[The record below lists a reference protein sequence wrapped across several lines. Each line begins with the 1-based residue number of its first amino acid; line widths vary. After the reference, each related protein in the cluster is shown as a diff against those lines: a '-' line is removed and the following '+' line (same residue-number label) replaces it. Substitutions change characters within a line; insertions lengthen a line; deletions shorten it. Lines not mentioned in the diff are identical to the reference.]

1 MWFTQSRVHSQ
12 LFMRFAGDKDLI
24 LMQKGTDD
32 FKILIT
38 TPGGI
43 ALKINFMHV
52 LEVKLGWEMTKQDL
66 TSTMGRYCI
75 LFSTIDGRHAVTLT
89 QELQIEKV
97 ADAVYGPDRAAIPAV
112 HTPPSDLSA
121 EASARC
127 EEKVSQKQFMR
138 LMAAWRPYAF
148 RIGSSSTVGVEGHAP
163 TELDWQALCIIL
175 PISTGSAS
183 WG

>member
-1 MWFTQSRVHSQ
+1 MISNDALINECGFTQSRVHSQ

-66 TSTMGRYCI
+66 TSLWVDTAY
-75 LFSTIDGRHAVTLT
+75 FSTIDGRHAVTLT
-89 QELQIEKV
+89 QELQIEK
-97 ADAVYGPDRAAIPAV
+97 
-112 HTPPSDLSA
+112 
-121 EASARC
+121 
-127 EEKVSQKQFMR
+127 
-138 LMAAWRPYAF
+138 WRM
-148 RIGSSSTVGVEGHAP
+148 
-163 TELDWQALCIIL
+163 L
-175 PISTGSAS
+175 STGLIERLYLQCTPLPAT
-183 WG
+183 WC

>member
-1 MWFTQSRVHSQ
+1 MISNDALINECGFTQSHSQ

-66 TSTMGRYCI
+66 TSDYGSI
-75 LFSTIDGRHAVTLT
+75 L
-89 QELQIEKV
+89 
-97 ADAVYGPDRAAIPAV
+97 
-112 HTPPSDLSA
+112 HTFLP
-121 EASARC
+121 
-127 EEKVSQKQFMR
+127 
-138 LMAAWRPYAF
+138 LMA
-148 RIGSSSTVGVEGHAP
+148 GTQSH
-163 TELDWQALCIIL
+163 
-175 PISTGSAS
+175 
-183 WG
+183 